1 MWLSRRTALVGLLG
15 LAAGLLPWRRGSARP
30 SAAADDPILLVDGW
44 IVRQSDLDALA
55 ALDRPHRP

>member
-1 MWLSRRTALVGLLG
+1 MRLSRRSAVGGLLG
-15 LAAGLLPWRRGSARP
+15 LAAGLVPWRRGSARP

-55 ALDRPHRP
+55 VIDRP